1 MCPVLTRRVFLSAAA
16 LSALPLQAAQKT
28 LCGVP
33 LEILKHGRSRRRY
46 LRIHGDETTA
56 AEALREHLKTA
67 RGTGF
72 IVTNPKRNI
81 LIARGLLDP
90 NRMFSREGAERSYRR
105 LNPKWT
111 EAELTPALA
120 WLDRERPKLIQA
132 LLPPKGGLLFA
143 VHNNARGYS
152 MEEEIPISQQTSLAR
167 RDAPHEFFL
176 TTDPAD
182 YALLAKGPYNVLLQN
197 EPKGADDGSL
207 SRLCGRLGVRYVNL
221 EVGIGKLAEQKEMMA
236 WLERTLPE

>member
-1 MCPVLTRRVFLSAAA
+1 MRPVLTRRSFLAAA
-16 LSALPLQAAQKT
+16 TSASLPAHAARKT
-28 LCGVP
+28 VCGVP
-33 LEILKHGRSRRRY
+33 LEILKHGRGRRRY

-56 AEALREHLKTA
+56 AEALRAHLQTA

-72 IVTNPKRNI
+72 IVDNPKRNI
-81 LIARGLLDP
+81 LIAGGLLDP
-90 NRMFSREGAERSYRR
+90 NRMFSRLGAERSYRR

-111 EAELTPALA
+111 ETELTPALD
-120 WLDRERPKLIQA
+120 WLDRERPRLIST

-152 MEEEIPISQQTSLAR
+152 MEDEIPISQQTSLAR

-176 TTDPAD
+176 VTDAAD

-197 EPKGADDGSL
+197 EAKGEDDGSL
-207 SRLCGRLGVRYVNL
+207 SRLCGRLNVRYVNL
-221 EVGIGKLAEQKEMMA
+221 EVGLGKLDAQKEMMA

>member
-1 MCPVLTRRVFLSAAA
+1 MPRVLSRRTFVAASA
-16 LSALPLQAAQKT
+16 LSCLPLEASEKT
-28 LCGVP
+28 LCGVT
-33 LEILKHGRSRRRY
+33 LEIIRHGRSRRRY

-56 AEALREHLKTA
+56 AQALREHLRTA

-72 IVTNPKRNI
+72 LVTNPKRNI
-81 LIARGLLDP
+81 TIAGGLLDP

-111 EAELTPALA
+111 DTELPPALA
-120 WLDRERPKLIQA
+120 WLDRERPKLIHT

-152 MEEEIPISQQTSLAR
+152 MEEEIPISQQTALPH
-167 RDAPHEFFL
+167 RDTPHEFFL
-176 TTDPAD
+176 VTDPAD
-182 YALLAKGPYNVLLQN
+182 YARMAQGPYNVLLQN
-197 EPKGADDGSL
+197 EPKGEDDGSL

-221 EVGIGKLAEQKEMMA
+221 EVGIGKLAVQKEMMA

>member
-1 MCPVLTRRVFLSAAA
+1 MRPVLTRRAFLTAAA
-16 LSALPLQAAQKT
+16 LSAFPLQAAQKT

-72 IVTNPKRNI
+72 LVTNPKRNI
-81 LIARGLLDP
+81 LIAGGLLDP

-120 WLDRERPKLIQA
+120 WLDRERPRLLRAI
-132 LLPPKGGLLFA
+132 LPPKGGLLFA

-152 MEEEIPISQQTSLAR
+152 MEEEIPISQQTSLPR

-197 EPKGADDGSL
+197 EPKGSDDGSL

-221 EVGIGKLAEQKEMMA
+221 EVGIGNLAEQKEMMA